1 MPDKVTATPA
11 ALELLAEIVADHGPV
26 LFHQSGGCCDGSS
39 PMCYPQ
45 SEFLIGDND
54 VKLGEIGGVPFYISR
69 SQYEVWKHTDLIIDV
84 VPGRGGMSR
93 QRTRT
98 SVSNPIKHRPF
109 GRRGGDSMLNKPIV
123 MAVLIAAASVPAMA
137 QDAQKGKTVFNVC
150 LACHTIGPGAQNKIG
165 PELNGLDGR
174 KAGTVPNFDYS
185 DANKSSGIV
194 WNEETFEDYIKN
206 PAAKVPGTKMIFPGI
221 KNEQQE
227 KDLWAYISQFDSD
240 GNTKK

>member
-1 MPDKVTATPA
+1 
-11 ALELLAEIVADHGPV
+11 
-26 LFHQSGGCCDGSS
+26 
-39 PMCYPQ
+39 
-45 SEFLIGDND
+45 
-54 VKLGEIGGVPFYISR
+54 
-69 SQYEVWKHTDLIIDV
+69 
-84 VPGRGGMSR
+84 
-93 QRTRT
+93 
-98 SVSNPIKHRPF
+98 
-109 GRRGGDSMLNKPIV
+109 MLNKSILT
-123 MAVLIAAASVPAMA
+123 AVLIAAVSVPAMA

-174 KAGTVPNFDYS
+174 KAGTVSNFDYS

-221 KNEQQE
+221 RNEQQD

-240 GNTKK
+240 GNSKK

>member
-1 MPDKVTATPA
+1 MLNT
-11 ALELLAEIVADHGPV
+11 PV
-26 LFHQSGGCCDGSS
+26 L
-39 PMCYPQ
+39 
-45 SEFLIGDND
+45 
-54 VKLGEIGGVPFYISR
+54 
-69 SQYEVWKHTDLIIDV
+69 T
-84 VPGRGGMSR
+84 
-93 QRTRT
+93 
-98 SVSNPIKHRPF
+98 
-109 GRRGGDSMLNKPIV
+109 
-123 MAVLIAAASVPAMA
+123 AVLMAAVSVPAMA

-174 KAGTVPNFDYS
+174 KAGTVSNFDYS

-240 GNTKK
+240 GNSKK